1 LNIHKES
8 KKEEFGR
15 EDNKI
20 KLKTKQQAALYYP
33 PLWKSNTHAKHSYPF
48 TFLSRFSSNNASNQ
62 DIMLTRN
69 EQTKTMPT

>member
-15 EDNKI
+15 EDNKTN
-20 KLKTKQQAALYYP
+20 LKAKQQAALYYP
-33 PLWKSNTHAKHSYPF
+33 PLWKNNTHNKQYPF
-48 TFLSRFSSNNASNQ
+48 TFLARFSSNNASNQ
-62 DIMLTRN
+62 DILLTRN